1 MAFLF
6 KGATMSDPALSSN
19 DSFLA
24 AFLDVRLAPAAFT
37 HREHVRAAWLLVQR
51 MPPDCAADR
60 MCDALAILAQRCG
73 APEKFHRTV
82 TEAFV
87 RLIAGRG
94 RAPSWEAF
102 AAANTDLLLDGRRVL
117 ARYYSDALLDS
128 TAARERFM
136 PPDRDP
142 LP

>member
-1 MAFLF
+1 
-6 KGATMSDPALSSN
+6 MSDPVLSSN

-24 AFLDVRLAPAAFT
+24 AFMDARLAPGAFT
-37 HREHVRAAWLLVQR
+37 HR
-51 MPPDCAADR
+51 
-60 MCDALAILAQRCG
+60 AILTQRCG

-102 AAANTDLLLDGRRVL
+102 AEVDTDLLLDGRRAL
-117 ARYYSDALLDS
+117 ARYFSDALLDS
-128 TAARERFM
+128 RAARERFA
-136 PPDRDP
+136 PPDVEP